1 MASIVA
7 KQIQLGQRVVI
18 VRCEKAIYSGKHYR
32 NKLNFMEDRHKHNN
46 TNPRRGGPFHQTAP
60 SHIIYRTIRGM
71 IPYKTAKGAAAMGR
85 LKCFDGCPVSA
96 NTMKKMVIPDAL
108 KAAKLA
114 PRAKFAVLGNVAKDC
129 GWTQQE
135 LIDELEEKRIS
146 KNHEW
151 YVKKVELEKA
161 EQKEIQKNNPGD
173 RRRIGEIEL
182 RIFLRDL
189 HINTSVLLERKTIIV
204 VAHKKNPL
212 DAFLH

>member
-1 MASIVA
+1 MASIIA
-7 KQIQLGQRVVI
+7 KQLQLGQRIVV

-60 SHIIYRTIRGM
+60 SRIIHRTIRGM

-114 PRAKFAVLGNVAKDC
+114 PRAKFAVMGNVAKDC

-135 LIDELEEKRIS
+135 LIDELEEKRIT

-151 YVKKVELEKA
+151 YLNKVKQEKA
-161 EQKEIQKNNPGD
+161 EQNVLKKNN
-173 RRRIGEIEL
+173 EL
-182 RIFLRDL
+182 
-189 HINTSVLLERKTIIV
+189 
-204 VAHKKNPL
+204 KKVNEEL
-212 DAFLH
+212 AKYGY